1 MSTVVR
7 TPEVLARARDAVTPA
22 LRSAL
27 RLLTEEIR
35 PVAEYHHGWSDAD
48 GQPIGGSGGKGFRPA
63 LAVLSAEAVGGTA
76 AQGVPGAVAVEL
88 VHNFSLI
95 HDDVIDGDAERRHR
109 PTVWAV
115 FGVGR
120 AVIVGDALLALAQQV
135 VLDPFATIGDALDP
149 AALGSSFDGERAA
162 RRVADATAAMIAGQA
177 LDMAFETRDSVTLD
191 ACLAME
197 AGKTGA
203 LLGCA
208 ASIGA
213 AHVGADAV
221 VLDALDTFG
230 VELGLAFQAVD
241 DLLGIW
247 GDPETTGKPT
257 YSDLRQHKKSL
268 PISAALDSGAPG
280 SEELAELLARVE
292 YDDAALAR
300 AASLVE
306 SCGGR
311 EVASSIAAHRLD
323 AALGALEGIDLAE
336 RPRDELVELANFV
349 VERTF

>member
-1 MSTVVR
+1 MAVSI
-7 TPEVLARARDAVTPA
+7 PEVLTRARESVAPA
-22 LRSAL
+22 LRAAL
-27 RLLTEEIR
+27 GTLTDEIR
-35 PVAEYHHGWSDAD
+35 PVAEYHHGWSDAE
-48 GQPIGGSGGKGFRPA
+48 GRPTGSDGGKGFRPA
-63 LAVLSAEAVGGTA
+63 LAVLSAEAVGGA
-76 AQGVPGAVAVEL
+76 ASQGVPGAVAVEL

-95 HDDVIDGDAERRHR
+95 HDDVIDGDTERRHR
-109 PTVWAV
+109 PTVWSI

-135 VLDPFATIGDALDP
+135 VLDPRTTIGSALDP
-149 AALGSSFDGERAA
+149 EAIAAGLDGERAA

-177 LDMAFETRDSVTLD
+177 LDMAFEERTRVSLG

-213 AHVGADAV
+213 AHVGASEQV
-221 VLDALDTFG
+221 IEALDSFG

-257 YSDLRQHKKSL
+257 FSDIRQHKKSL
-268 PISAALDSGAPG
+268 PISAALESGARG
-280 SEELAELLARVE
+280 VEELAALLVDPNL
-292 YDDAALAR
+292 DDAALAR
-300 AASLVE
+300 AADLVE
-306 SCGGR
+306 ECGGR
-311 EVASSIAAHRLD
+311 QIASDIATSRLET
-323 AALGALEGIDLAE
+323 ALGALDRIDLAE
-336 RPRDELVELANFV
+336 GPVTELVELANFV
-349 VERTF
+349 VERKF